1 MQISP
6 FFINIY
12 IIKIDNMGFLSFNDF
27 INRKPTENHS
37 VETTIENNDSY
48 HFTANES
55 YSNGN
60 REEVDELLY
69 EYVCNYVDDNDG
81 DYGEDEMT
89 LEGLWNYINDDNTLS
104 EKMKNN
110 LGEYIDVCSE
120 SITDTFGEI

>member
-1 MQISP
+1 
-6 FFINIY
+6 
-12 IIKIDNMGFLSFNDF
+12 MGFLSFNDF

-55 YSNGN
+55 YSNEN

-110 LGEYIDVCSE
+110 LGEYIDACSE

>member
-1 MQISP
+1 
-6 FFINIY
+6 
-12 IIKIDNMGFLSFNDF
+12 MGFLSFNDF

-81 DYGEDEMT
+81 DYAEDEMT

-104 EKMKNN
+104 EGMKNN
-110 LGEYIDVCSE
+110 LGEYIDACSE
-120 SITDTFGEI
+120 SITDTFDEI